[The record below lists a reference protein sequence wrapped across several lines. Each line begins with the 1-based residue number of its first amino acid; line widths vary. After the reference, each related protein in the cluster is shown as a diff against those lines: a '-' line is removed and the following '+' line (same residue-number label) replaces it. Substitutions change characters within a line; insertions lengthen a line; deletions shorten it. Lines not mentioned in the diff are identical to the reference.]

1 MPPRFVTHGEREAF
15 AAGARAVAVAA
26 EALAEG
32 LAAEPAGE
40 PPPGEGTVP
49 GSPVAA
55 AAEPQEGAGA
65 RGPSGAVARCPMWQ
79 CHSCEAEY
87 TLDGL
92 ERDFHLPRNTEVGEA
107 WSCPT
112 CGPASGEW
120 SQGPGA
126 VAPGT
131 VATPA
136 AASHGSEGAVAPAA
150 KAAGAAAPGK
160 GATLAPVPAALA
172 PVATAPA
179 PEDWEVVV
187 PQAVPLS
194 VSLAINSND
203 LRDGGRARCES
214 AWHAGVAL
222 APWYYGA
229 EPTAPDIPKP
239 RKARIFLG
247 VAPGRVVFHWKK
259 ASVNREVHG
268 WEGCGSRD
276 ALLVLGLGSKA
287 ELNCMLDGLGGH

>member
-1 MPPRFVTHGEREAF
+1 M
-15 AAGARAVAVAA
+15 AVAA
-26 EALAEG
+26 EAVAEG

-49 GSPVAA
+49 DPSVAA

-65 RGPSGAVARCPMWQ
+65 RGPPGAVARRPMWQ
-79 CHSCEAEY
+79 CHSC
-87 TLDGL
+87 
-92 ERDFHLPRNTEVGEA
+92 DFRLLRNTEVGEA

-112 CGPASGEW
+112 CGQASGEW
-120 SQGPGA
+120 VLPHCNGGTSQGPGA

-172 PVATAPA
+172 PVATAPVATA
-179 PEDWEVVV
+179 PASEDWEVVV

-194 VSLAINSND
+194 VSLAIHSND

-229 EPTAPDIPKP
+229 QPTAPDIPAP

-247 VAPGRVVFHWKK
+247 VAPGRVVFSWRKETVK
-259 ASVNREVHG
+259 REVHG

-287 ELNCMLDGLGGH
+287 ELNCMLDGLGGIEHLSVQELTT